1 MSFQT
6 LQRRFLAHLKHPQ
19 MPPLPVGFAE
29 QGAAIYVDLLY
40 NKFNASLET
49 CFPVARQ
56 LLGDDN
62 WRQLVRDFIAEH
74 DCQSP
79 YYRQIPDEFI
89 AYLQTERNHAGDP
102 PFLLELVHFEWLEL
116 ALAIAEAEIHVDADP
131 VNTLVMDNGVNGND
145 WLCYRPLFVP
155 VFEVFQYAFP
165 VHKINRAFQPQEKPE
180 QHTFILGF
188 RDRFDDVQFIE
199 LQPATVR
206 LLDIIQL
213 NNGGLRQAA
222 DWVAEE
228 AGLSTP
234 EQLYPF
240 AIEIM
245 NHLLHQGAI
254 LSAEPMSNEY
264 A

>member
-6 LQRRFLAHLKHPQ
+6 VQRRFLAHLKQPQ
-19 MPPLPVGFAE
+19 IHPLPVGFAE
-29 QGAAIYVDLLY
+29 QGATTYLDLLY

-49 CFPVARQ
+49 CFPIARQ
-56 LLGDDN
+56 LLGDKN
-62 WRQLVRDFIAEH
+62 WRQLVQDFIAEH
-74 DCQSP
+74 DCQSS

-89 AYLQTERNHAGDP
+89 IYLQTEPNRADDP

-116 ALAIAEAEIHVDADP
+116 ALAITEAEIHVEADP
-131 VNTLVMDNGVNGND
+131 VNTLVMNNSND
-145 WLCYRPLFVP
+145 WLCYRPMFVP

-199 LQPATVR
+199 LQPATAR

-222 DWVAEE
+222 DRVAEE
-228 AGLSTP
+228 AGLSNP

-240 AIEIM
+240 AIETM

-254 LSAEPMSNEY
+254 LGTEPISNEY